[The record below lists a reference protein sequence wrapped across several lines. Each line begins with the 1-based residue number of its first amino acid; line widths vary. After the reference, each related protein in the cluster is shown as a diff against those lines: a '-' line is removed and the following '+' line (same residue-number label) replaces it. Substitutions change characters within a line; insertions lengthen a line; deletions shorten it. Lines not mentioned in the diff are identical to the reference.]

1 MRGISLQK
9 LLANWRNGKSEF
21 YSNALRLRFT
31 GEIEQRYRALYIKR
45 DKRYVR
51 NLIGLLVVLYLLYG
65 ACDWYLLGD
74 NVLPVWGVR
83 YFIGMPLLFTT
94 YLVVRTKW
102 IERYF
107 QALLSAGV
115 TVLVTTTL
123 MMIRLVETEIM
134 HLYIASLLAMVMGGM
149 IITRMHFFAACFTGG
164 VYIALSFLF
173 LSPLTEKGPLIT
185 YYLLLESGVV
195 FFSLIAVYSYERGV
209 RKEFLQKILIQRKNY
224 QLQKANEKL
233 KNLVDVDPLTG
244 IANRRHFDH
253 VIDEEW
259 RRARR
264 RNYTLAMLMVDIDY
278 FKAYNDS
285 LGHPKGDQCLRQVAQ
300 GLHSMAR
307 RPGDL
312 VARYGGEEFAI
323 VLPALNLDEAL
334 AVANGFCEKV
344 RTLGI
349 PHPRSDVSDVVTV
362 SVGVAAL
369 RPNQGNERS
378 DLLKLADDALYL
390 AKNRGRNRVE
400 VIAGPELAKG

>member
-1 MRGISLQK
+1 MRGNTLQQ
-9 LLANWRNGKSEF
+9 LLANWRNEKSEF
-21 YSNALRLRFT
+21 YSNALRLRFV

-51 NLIGLLVVLYLLYG
+51 NLIGVLLVLYLFYG

-74 NVLPVWGVR
+74 NVLPVWGIR
-83 YFIGMPLLFTT
+83 YFVGMPLLFIT
-94 YLVVRTKW
+94 YLVVRTRW
-102 IERYF
+102 VERYF

-115 TVLVTTTL
+115 TVLVVTTL
-123 MMIRLVETEIM
+123 IMIRLVETEIM

-164 VYIALSFLF
+164 AYVALSFLL
-173 LSPLTEKGPLIT
+173 LSPLTEKGPIIT
-185 YYLLLESGVV
+185 YYILLEAGVV

-209 RKEFLQKILIQRKNY
+209 RKEFLQKILIQRKNN

-244 IANRRHFDH
+244 IANRRNFDH

-285 LGHPKGDQCLRQVAQ
+285 LGHQKGDQCLRQVAQ